1 MPEEVKELL
10 RYQTL
15 TSIFY
20 AALLDKAM
28 ANVPASTSPE
38 ISASFCFSL
47 LQREAGKHT
56 AVLGLCLLLQSG
68 WFQAKTLQQ
77 RGNTV
82 ILQPHPQR
90 SWDGHFQYVPHS
102 SETIGPSSKG
112 HLEQSIPLLKETA
125 KSHLKENPF
134 NLPTGHFCNLDLWTW
149 PWSITAISSA
159 ESL

>member
-1 MPEEVKELL
+1 MPEQVKKFV
-10 RYQTL
+10 RHQTL

-20 AALLDKAM
+20 AALLDKGM
-28 ANVPASTSPE
+28 ANVPASASLE

-77 RGNTV
+77 RVNTL

-125 KSHLKENPF
+125 KSHLKEKPF

-149 PWSITAISSA
+149 P
-159 ESL
+159 